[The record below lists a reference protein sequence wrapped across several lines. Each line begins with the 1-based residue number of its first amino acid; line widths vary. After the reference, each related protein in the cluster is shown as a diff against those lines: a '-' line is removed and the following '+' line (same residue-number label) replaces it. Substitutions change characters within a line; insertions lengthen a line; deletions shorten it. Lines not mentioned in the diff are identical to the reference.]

1 MEFGISNYECS
12 LYDAIGAETEDMVF
26 LIYQKNI
33 MNLASIPLVEE
44 RMMIDPPYPAID
56 CCLEICLIDN
66 DEDNNYKCMIQY
78 SIDHYRQES
87 MKRFFK
93 LYNDIL
99 SKLAEVK
106 DLDSIK
112 TNSL

>member
-1 MEFGISNYECS
+1 
-12 LYDAIGAETEDMVF
+12 
-26 LIYQKNI
+26 
-33 MNLASIPLVEE
+33 
-44 RMMIDPPYPAID
+44 MMIDPPYPVID

-78 SIDHYRQES
+78 SADHYRQET

-112 TNSL
+112 TDCLLS